1 MARPR
6 AVLLLVLLAAVVAAV
21 AASSSEESINKP
33 TILTPVADTP
43 LGSFE
48 GADGPVSDDAMED
61 ADAAPV
67 GSPLGTTMTEPK
79 PALSNAP
86 PCATEADGADAT
98 NGGAAASS
106 TVIAA
111 AVVAAV
117 TTASVF
123 AAL

>member
-6 AVLLLVLLAAVVAAV
+6 AVVLILVLLAAVVAAV
-21 AASSSEESINKP
+21 AASEEESINNKP

-48 GADGPVSDDAMED
+48 GADGPISDDAMED

-79 PALSNAP
+79 PALAP
-86 PCATEADGADAT
+86 PGATEADGKDST
-98 NGGAAASS
+98 NGGAAASIDIS

-111 AVVAAV
+111 AVA
-117 TTASVF
+117 TAGVF